1 MSRRALSLAPG
12 YRDVLSGEV
21 NRFAYL
27 LTVCVIGFSAL
38 FLIWA
43 NFATLDEVTRG
54 DARVVPSQKVQVIQ
68 NLEGG
73 ILSEMLVHEGEVV
86 QANDV
91 ILRIANTNAQA
102 AYRDSHTQALT
113 LKAMMARLDAEAQGK
128 DPVFP
133 DDVRQEAP
141 QIVDSERALY
151 ENQIAQFK
159 SAVGVLNDQLT
170 QRQQDIAELK
180 TRDEA
185 LTRSLALAKQQRDIV
200 APLVQSGAAAKLDL
214 VKDEQMV
221 SDLEGQL
228 AEVRVSLPR
237 IEAARDEAGRRIQ
250 EKTAS
255 FQSDARAELNKHS
268 AELNALSEKSVA
280 ERDRVDRTEV
290 RSPVHGIV
298 KEIKVN
304 TIGAAITPG
313 QDLVEIVPLED
324 TLLIEAKI
332 RPSDIAFLSP
342 GQLAT
347 VKITAYDYSVYG
359 GLQAKVEQIS
369 ADTIK
374 DEDDGPRPET
384 FFRVTLRT
392 DKNYLGDAAHQLPI
406 MPGMTATVEILTG
419 HKTVLDYLLKPIL
432 KAKERALTER

>member
-324 TLLIEAKI
+324 TLLVEAKV
-332 RPSDIAFLSP
+332 RPADIAFLSP
-342 GQLAT
+342 GQQAT
-347 VKITAYDYSVYG
+347 VKITAYDFSIYG
-359 GLQAKVEQIS
+359 GLKATLEQIS
-369 ADTIK
+369 ADSIK
-374 DEDDGPRPET
+374 DDGPRGET
-384 FFRVTLRT
+384 FFKVTLRT
-392 DKNYLGDAAHQLPI
+392 DKNYLGNAAHPLPI
-406 MPGMTATVEILTG
+406 MPGMTASAEILTG
-419 HKTVLDYLLKPIL
+419 HKTVLAYLMKPIL
-432 KAKERALTER
+432 KARDRALTER

>member
-1 MSRRALSLAPG
+1 
-12 YRDVLSGEV
+12 
-21 NRFAYL
+21 
-27 LTVCVIGFSAL
+27 FSVL

-54 DARVVPSQKVQVIQ
+54 EARVVPSQKVQVIQ

-73 ILSEMLVHEGEVV
+73 ILSEMLVHEGQVV

-133 DDVRQEAP
+133 ADVQQEAP
-141 QIVDSERALY
+141 QIVVGEQALY
-151 ENQIAQFK
+151 ENQIAQYK

-170 QRQQDIAELK
+170 QRQQEIAELK

-185 LTRSLALAKQQRDIV
+185 LSRSLGLAKQQRDIV

-228 AEVRVSLPR
+228 AQVRVSLPR
-237 IEAARDEAGRRIQ
+237 VEAARDEAGRRMQ
-250 EKTAS
+250 EKTAA

-268 AELNALSEKSVA
+268 AALNALSEKAVA

-290 RSPVHGIV
+290 RSPVRGIV

-304 TIGAAITPG
+304 TIGAVISPG

-324 TLLIEAKI
+324 TLLVEARV
-332 RPSDIAFLSP
+332 RPADIAFLRP
-342 GQLAT
+342 GQQAT
-347 VKITAYDYSVYG
+347 VKITAYDFSIYG
-359 GLQAKVEQIS
+359 GLKATLEQIS
-369 ADTIK
+369 ADSIK
-374 DEDDGPRPET
+374 DDGPRGET

-392 DKNYLGDAAHQLPI
+392 DKNYLGDAAHPLPI
-406 MPGMTATVEILTG
+406 MPGMTASAEILTG
-419 HKTVLDYLLKPIL
+419 HKTVLAYLMKPIL
-432 KAKERALTER
+432 KARDRALTER

>member
-1 MSRRALSLAPG
+1 MSRRAISLMPG
-12 YRDVLSGEV
+12 PRDVLAGEV

-27 LTVCVIGFSAL
+27 LTLCVAAFVAL

-43 NFATLDEVTRG
+43 NFATLNEVTRG

-73 ILSEMLVHEGEVV
+73 ILSEMLVHEGQVV
-86 QANDV
+86 QAGDV
-91 ILRIANTNAQA
+91 ILRIANSNAQS
-102 AYRDSHTQALT
+102 AYQDSHTQSLT
-113 LKAMMARLDAEAQGK
+113 LKAMMARLTAEIQNTEPA
-128 DPVFP
+128 FP
-133 DDVRQEAP
+133 PEVRQEAP
-141 QIVDSERALY
+141 QIVASERALY
-151 ENQIAQFK
+151 DSQMAQYK
-159 SAVGVLNDQLT
+159 SDVAVLNDQLT
-170 QRQQDIAELK
+170 QRQQEIAELK
-180 TRDEA
+180 TRTEA
-185 LTRSLALAKQQRDIV
+185 LTRSLGLAKQQRDIV

-214 VKDEQMV
+214 VKDDQMV

-228 AEVRVSLPR
+228 AEAQASLPQV
-237 IEAARDEAGRRIQ
+237 EAARDEASRRLQ
-250 EKTAS
+250 GKTVS
-255 FQSDARAELNKHS
+255 FQSDAQAELNKHS
-268 AELNALSEKSVA
+268 AELNALSDKAVA

-290 RSPVHGIV
+290 RSPVRGVV

-342 GQLAT
+342 GQPAT

-392 DKNYLGDAAHQLPI
+392 DKNYLGDAAHPLPI

>member
-1 MSRRALSLAPG
+1 MSRPAVSLAPG
-12 YRDVLSGEV
+12 HRDVLSGEV

-27 LTVCVIGFSAL
+27 LTVCVVGFSML

-54 DARVVPSQKVQVIQ
+54 EARVVPSQKVQVIQ

-73 ILSEMLVHEGEVV
+73 ILSEMLVHEGQVV

-91 ILRIANTNAQA
+91 ILRISNTNAQA

-113 LKAMMARLDAEAQGK
+113 LNAMMARLDAEAQGK

-133 DDVRQEAP
+133 ADAQQEAP
-141 QIVDSERALY
+141 QIVAGEQALY
-151 ENQIAQFK
+151 ENQIAQYK

-170 QRQQDIAELK
+170 QRQQEIAELK

-185 LTRSLALAKQQRDIV
+185 LSRSLGLAKQQRDIV

-237 IEAARDEAGRRIQ
+237 VEAARDEAARRMQ

-268 AELNALSEKSVA
+268 AELNALSEKTVA

-290 RSPVHGIV
+290 RSSVRGIV

-304 TIGAAITPG
+304 TIGAVISPG

-324 TLLIEAKI
+324 TLLVEAKV
-332 RPSDIAFLSP
+332 RPADIAFLRP
-342 GQLAT
+342 GQQAT
-347 VKITAYDYSVYG
+347 VKITAYDFSIYG
-359 GLQAKVEQIS
+359 GLKATLEQIS
-369 ADTIK
+369 ADSIK
-374 DEDDGPRPET
+374 DDGPRGET

-392 DKNYLGDAAHQLPI
+392 DKNYLGDAAHPLPI
-406 MPGMTATVEILTG
+406 MPGMTASAEILTG
-419 HKTVLDYLLKPIL
+419 HKTVLAYLMKPIL
-432 KAKERALTER
+432 KARDRALTER

>member
-1 MSRRALSLAPG
+1 MSRRAASLAPG
-12 YRDVLSGEV
+12 HRDVLSGEV

-27 LTVCVIGFSAL
+27 LTVCVVGFSVL
-38 FLIWA
+38 FLVWA

-54 DARVVPSQKVQVIQ
+54 EARVVPSQKVQVIQ

-73 ILSEMLVHEGEVV
+73 ILSEMLVHEGQVV

-133 DDVRQEAP
+133 ADVQQEAP
-141 QIVDSERALY
+141 QIVASEQALY
-151 ENQIAQFK
+151 ENQIAQYK

-170 QRQQDIAELK
+170 QRQQEIAELK

-185 LTRSLALAKQQRDIV
+185 LSRSLGLAKQQRDIV

-228 AEVRVSLPR
+228 AQVRVSLPR
-237 IEAARDEAGRRIQ
+237 VEAARDEAGRRMQ
-250 EKTAS
+250 EKTAA

-268 AELNALSEKSVA
+268 AELNALSEKTVA

-290 RSPVHGIV
+290 RSPVRGIV

-304 TIGAAITPG
+304 TIGAVISPG

-324 TLLIEAKI
+324 TLLVEAKV
-332 RPSDIAFLSP
+332 RPADIAFLRP
-342 GQLAT
+342 GQQAT
-347 VKITAYDYSVYG
+347 VKITAYDFSIYG
-359 GLQAKVEQIS
+359 GLKATLEQIS
-369 ADTIK
+369 ADSIK
-374 DEDDGPRPET
+374 DDGPRGET
-384 FFRVTLRT
+384 FFKVTLRT
-392 DKNYLGDAAHQLPI
+392 DKNYLGDAAHPLPI
-406 MPGMTATVEILTG
+406 MPGMTASAEILTG
-419 HKTVLDYLLKPIL
+419 HKTVLAYLMKPIL
-432 KAKERALTER
+432 KARDRALTER

>member
-1 MSRRALSLAPG
+1 MSRPAVSLAPG
-12 YRDVLSGEV
+12 HRDVLSGEV
-21 NRFAYL
+21 SRFAYL
-27 LTVCVIGFSAL
+27 LTVCVVGFSVL

-54 DARVVPSQKVQVIQ
+54 EARVVPSQKVQVIQ

-73 ILSEMLVHEGEVV
+73 ILSEMLVHEGQVV

-91 ILRIANTNAQA
+91 ILRISNTNAQA

-133 DDVRQEAP
+133 ADVQQEAP
-141 QIVDSERALY
+141 QIVAGEQALY
-151 ENQIAQFK
+151 ENLIAQYK

-170 QRQQDIAELK
+170 QRQQEIAELK

-185 LTRSLALAKQQRDIV
+185 LSRSLGLAKQQRDIV

-237 IEAARDEAGRRIQ
+237 VEAARDEAARRMQ
-250 EKTAS
+250 EKTAA

-268 AELNALSEKSVA
+268 AELNALSEKTVA

-290 RSPVHGIV
+290 RSPVRGIV

-304 TIGAAITPG
+304 TIGAVISPG

-324 TLLIEAKI
+324 TLLVEAKV
-332 RPSDIAFLSP
+332 RPADIAFLRP
-342 GQLAT
+342 GQQAT
-347 VKITAYDYSVYG
+347 VKISAYDFSVYG
-359 GLQAKVEQIS
+359 GLKARLEQIS
-369 ADTIK
+369 ADSIK
-374 DEDDGPRPET
+374 EDGPRGET

-392 DKNYLGDAAHQLPI
+392 DKNYLGDAAHPLPI
-406 MPGMTATVEILTG
+406 MPGMTASAEILTG
-419 HKTVLDYLLKPIL
+419 HKTVLAYLMKPIL
-432 KAKERALTER
+432 KARERALTER

>member
-12 YRDVLSGEV
+12 HRDVLSGEV

-133 DDVRQEAP
+133 DDVQQEAP
-141 QIVDSERALY
+141 EIVASERALY
-151 ENQIAQFK
+151 DNQITQYK
-159 SAVGVLNDQLT
+159 SAVDVLNDQLT

-185 LTRSLALAKQQRDIV
+185 LSRSLGLAKQQRDIV

-228 AEVRVSLPR
+228 AGVRASLPR
-237 IEAARDEAGRRIQ
+237 VEAARDEAGRRIQ

-324 TLLIEAKI
+324 TLLVEAKV
-332 RPSDIAFLSP
+332 RPADIAFLSP
-342 GQLAT
+342 GQQAT
-347 VKITAYDYSVYG
+347 VKITAYDFSIYG
-359 GLQAKVEQIS
+359 GLKATLEQIS
-369 ADTIK
+369 ADSIK
-374 DEDDGPRPET
+374 DDGPRGET
-384 FFRVTLRT
+384 FFKVTLRT
-392 DKNYLGDAAHQLPI
+392 DKNFLGNAAHPLPI
-406 MPGMTATVEILTG
+406 MPGMTASAEILTG
-419 HKTVLDYLLKPIL
+419 HKTVLAYLMKPIL
-432 KAKERALTER
+432 KARDRALTER

>member
-1 MSRRALSLAPG
+1 MSRPAVSLAPG
-12 YRDVLSGEV
+12 HRDVLSGEV
-21 NRFAYL
+21 SRFAYL
-27 LTVCVIGFSAL
+27 LTVCVVGFSVL

-54 DARVVPSQKVQVIQ
+54 EARVVPSQKVQVIQ

-73 ILSEMLVHEGEVV
+73 ILSEMLVHEGQVV

-91 ILRIANTNAQA
+91 ILRISNTNAQA

-133 DDVRQEAP
+133 ADVQQEAP
-141 QIVDSERALY
+141 QIVAGEQALY
-151 ENQIAQFK
+151 ENQIAQYK

-170 QRQQDIAELK
+170 QRQQEIAELK

-185 LTRSLALAKQQRDIV
+185 LSRSLGLAKQQRDIV

-237 IEAARDEAGRRIQ
+237 VEAARDEAARRMQ
-250 EKTAS
+250 EKTAA

-268 AELNALSEKSVA
+268 AELNALSEKTVA

-290 RSPVHGIV
+290 RSPVRGIV

-304 TIGAAITPG
+304 TIGAVISPG

-324 TLLIEAKI
+324 TLLVEAKV
-332 RPSDIAFLSP
+332 RPADIAFLRP
-342 GQLAT
+342 GQQAT
-347 VKITAYDYSVYG
+347 VKITAYDFSIYG
-359 GLQAKVEQIS
+359 GLKATLEQIS
-369 ADTIK
+369 ADSIK
-374 DEDDGPRPET
+374 EDGPRGET

-392 DKNYLGDAAHQLPI
+392 DKNYLGDAAHPLPI
-406 MPGMTATVEILTG
+406 MPGMTASAEILTG
-419 HKTVLDYLLKPIL
+419 HKTVLAYLMKPIL
-432 KAKERALTER
+432 KARERALTER